1 MSLGWTI
8 FVAVLVVG
16 NVLACAWLITWSSK
30 QGSSEGATTGHTWD
44 GDVVEGNNPLPRWW
58 LGLFWLTIAFGV
70 VYVIAY
76 PSFGDFSLLGWSE
89 TKQYDQ
95 EIAEAEATYG
105 KLFAAFAATPIEELS
120 ENPAALSAG
129 HNLFVNNCAPCH
141 GSDARGARGYPNLT
155 DNEWLYGGT
164 PEQITTTIQN
174 GRTGVMPPFGAA
186 LNDDQRGLLAD
197 YVLSLAGRGGEP
209 ARIEEGKKLFTTY
222 CTACHGPTGQG
233 NQLLGAANLTNEIWL
248 HGSGRATILDVI
260 TKGRT
265 NTMPPQLPVL
275 GADRVHVLAA
285 YVYSLS
291 RRD

>member
-8 FVAVLVVG
+8 FIVVLVAANIIG
-16 NVLACAWLITWSSK
+16 CAWLIGWSSK
-30 QGSSEGATTGHTWD
+30 QGADEGATTGHVWD

-58 LGLFWLTIAFGV
+58 LGLFWLTIAFAL
-70 VYVIAY
+70 VYVVAY
-76 PSFGDFSLLGWSE
+76 PSFGSFSLLGWSE
-89 TKQYDQ
+89 VKQYD
-95 EIAEAEATYG
+95 EEMARAEAVYG
-105 KLFAAFAATPIEELS
+105 KLFASFAAIPIEQLS
-120 ENPAALSAG
+120 KNPQALRAG

-141 GSDARGARGYPNLT
+141 GSDARGATDYPDLT
-155 DNEWLYGGT
+155 DAEWLYGGQPT
-164 PEQITTTIQN
+164 QIETTIQG

-209 ARIEEGKKLFTTY
+209 ARIAQGKQLFTTY
-222 CTACHGPTGQG
+222 CAACHGPTGGG
-233 NQLLGAANLTNEIWL
+233 NQLIGAPQLTNEIWL
-248 HGSGRATILDVI
+248 HGPSRKEILDVI

-265 NTMPPQLPVL
+265 NQMPAQLPAL